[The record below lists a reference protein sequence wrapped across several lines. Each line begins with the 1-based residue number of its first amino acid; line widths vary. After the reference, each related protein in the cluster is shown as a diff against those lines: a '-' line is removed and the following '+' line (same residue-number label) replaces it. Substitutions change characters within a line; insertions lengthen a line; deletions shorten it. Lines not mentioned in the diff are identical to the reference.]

1 MSGQKFGPIVTS
13 HQSKIVRSIVDSLG
27 IGHLPVRAIT
37 LNFRAQ
43 EVATISIDL
52 VVTESL
58 DNATSAELETVH
70 YALMQQREQVTEQ
83 VTEQAEPQ
91 ED

>member
-1 MSGQKFGPIVTS
+1 MSDQKCDPIVS
-13 HQSKIVRSIVDSLG
+13 NHQSKIVRSIVDALG
-27 IGHLPVRAIT
+27 IGHLPVKEIT
-37 LNFRAQ
+37 LSFRAQ
-43 EVATISIDL
+43 EVATVSIDL
-52 VVTESL
+52 VMTESL

-83 VTEQAEPQ
+83 VEPQ